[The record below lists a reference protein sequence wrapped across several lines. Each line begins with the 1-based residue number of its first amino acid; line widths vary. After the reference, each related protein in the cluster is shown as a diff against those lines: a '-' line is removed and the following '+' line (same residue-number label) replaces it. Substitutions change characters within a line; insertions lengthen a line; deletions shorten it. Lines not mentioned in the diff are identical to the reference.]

1 VVPAAR
7 TSAAL
12 ARLMIQL
19 CGGCMGTL
27 AYAQDEAP
35 DGDNTTLS
43 GSARLSYFSSSRD
56 LNGLDDVAV
65 GSAQIELTHS
75 LSEDQRFEVETRILA
90 EDLTRE
96 GHTRAHWISAYGFI
110 RWAHV
115 DLRFGQQKIRWGKAD
130 GINPTDFF
138 TPIDYTIALPLED
151 DRYLSVPAVR
161 ADVHVSDTDSVSAV
175 IEPDF
180 TPSRVPWPKPTPVA
194 VRDDEPS
201 GRAHPQLGLR
211 WLHTGER
218 LDWSVSAFRG
228 FATLPLLDF
237 DGIAADGS
245 ATYVRHYA
253 AIDAIGAD
261 VARNFGK
268 VGFRAELAYT
278 KPRSGKE
285 DGRQAAQSSYFLVA
299 GIDRSFDEWNLN
311 VQALLRHTPD
321 YEKTVSFNNAQE
333 QWAAIQNGIVQ
344 GQQERFMYGMTARL
358 VADWRHDTLQTELLM
373 VTNFSPTNAFI
384 RPLLT
389 YAVSDQRKIRFGA
402 EYYSGRALSYFG
414 SLKRNRTVFVEFQQF
429 Y

>member
-1 VVPAAR
+1 VAPAAR

-19 CGGCMGTL
+19 GGCC
-27 AYAQDEAP
+27 AVASAWAQDA
-35 DGDNTTLS
+35 DDTALS

-56 LNGLDDVAV
+56 LNNLDDVAV
-65 GSAQIELTHS
+65 ASAEIDIRHA
-75 LSEDQRFEVETRILA
+75 LSEDQRLEVETRILG

-96 GHTRAHWISAYGFI
+96 GRTRADWISAYWFI
-110 RWAHV
+110 RSAHM
-115 DLRFGQQKIRWGKAD
+115 DLRIGQQKIRWGKAD

-138 TPIDYTIALPLED
+138 TPIDYTILLPLED

-161 ADVHVSDTDSVSAV
+161 ADLHVSDTGTLSAV

-180 TPSRVPWPKPTPVA
+180 TPSRVPWPKPTPVV

-201 GRAHPQLGLR
+201 GREHPQLGLR
-211 WLHTGER
+211 WLHTGEQ
-218 LDWSVSAFRG
+218 LDWSVSAFHG

-237 DGIAADGS
+237 DGFAADGS
-245 ATYVRHYA
+245 ANYVRHYS

-268 VGFRAELAYT
+268 VGFRAEIAYT
-278 KPRSGKE
+278 KPRRGE
-285 DGRQAAQSSYFLVA
+285 GDEGRQRAQSSYFLVA
-299 GIDRSFDEWNLN
+299 GIDRSFDEWNIN

-321 YEKTVSFNNAQE
+321 YDKTVSFAGSQE
-333 QWAAIQNGIVQ
+333 QWAAIQNAIVH

-358 VADWRHDTLQTELLM
+358 VADWLHDTMQTELLM
-373 VTNFSPTNAFI
+373 VTNFSPTNSFI
-384 RPLLT
+384 RPLVT

-402 EYYSGRALSYFG
+402 EYYSGPQLSYFG
-414 SLKRNRTVFVEFQQF
+414 SLKPNRTVFLEFQQF